1 MKKTT
6 IKIDFFINYNRDTYN
21 IFNLLIN
28 DITKI
33 GKNKKSLVY
42 EDSLLMSKV
51 AEKGIRLL
59 EGKINNEHENIRT
72 LLVDDKNHTTNLYI
86 NAMNDIT
93 LAINNE
99 RETKIAHVEK
109 LEEIRI
115 LDNTIDNT
123 QKDISDMLDYCED
136 VIEQA
141 NEWLINVYKKQL
153 YNKCELKKL
162 K

>member
-1 MKKTT
+1 MSSH
-6 IKIDFFINYNRDTYN
+6 INFD
-21 IFNLLIN
+21 LLIN

-33 GKNKKSLVY
+33 GNNKKSLAY

-59 EGKINNEHENIRT
+59 EGKIDKINNEHENIRT
-72 LLVDDKNHTTNLYI
+72 LLVDDKDHATNLYI